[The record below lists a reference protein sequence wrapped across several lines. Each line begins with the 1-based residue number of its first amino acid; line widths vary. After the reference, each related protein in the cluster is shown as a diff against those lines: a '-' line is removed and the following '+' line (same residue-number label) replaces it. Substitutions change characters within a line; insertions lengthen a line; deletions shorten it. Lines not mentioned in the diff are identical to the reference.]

1 MRLHRCHFT
10 LFIKVIIA
18 ISTLENVQKQ
28 VYKVSL
34 KIVLSVKVIICCGD
48 IIILRNKN
56 MSVIMLTV
64 QSDH

>member
-1 MRLHRCHFT
+1 MSFYTIH
-10 LFIKVIIA
+10 KVIIA

-34 KIVLSVKVIICCGD
+34 KIVLSVKVMICCAD